1 MNPKI
6 ECTYCDGIAVIV
18 KNPKT
23 ITYRKD
29 DFKVIEH
36 FYKCQ
41 KCAREFTTTEVDEL
55 TMVQVHNQYREKYNI
70 LFIDEISAIREKY
83 ELSAAKMSEV
93 LGLGINGYSN
103 FERGEVPSP
112 ALGNLISTAA
122 NPEVFLSFVEKG
134 KNLFNDKTFEKL
146 KHKIG
151 NIIQEGH
158 NSTLPAINW
167 FSEPN
172 SYTGYKKPNIDKIV
186 DLLSV
191 FIFKCKSDFNDRLK
205 LNKLLFYSD
214 FYHYSQNGQ
223 SITGLTYRA
232 IPYGPAPTYYDNIF
246 SYLNNDKII
255 ISKWAKD
262 DNGAGHEFFEV
273 QDEADIHLFS
283 QKEMNSI
290 DIIIENFKETPS
302 WDLVELS
309 HKERSWKELEA
320 DHDLI
325 SYQEYAFDLMGVKN

>member
-6 ECTYCDGIAVIV
+6 DCTYCDGIATIV

-23 ITYRKD
+23 ITYRKEP
-29 DFKVIEH
+29 FKVIEH
-36 FYKCQ
+36 FYKCK
-41 KCAREFTTTEVDEL
+41 KCSKEFTTTEVDEL

-70 LFIDEISAIREKY
+70 PFIDEISAIREKY

-112 ALGNLISTAA
+112 ALGNLISTAE
-122 NPEVFLSFVEKG
+122 NPEIFLSFVEKA
-134 KNLFNDKTFEKL
+134 KHLFNAKTLEKL

-158 NSTLPAINW
+158 NSTMPAINW
-167 FSEPN
+167 FIEPN
-172 SYTGYKKPNIDKIV
+172 CYTGYKKPEIGKIV
-186 DLLSV
+186 DLLSML
-191 FIFKCKSDFNDRLK
+191 IFKCKSDFNDRLK

-246 SYLNNDKII
+246 SYLSNDKII
-255 ISKWAKD
+255 SSKWAKD

-273 QDEADIHLFS
+273 PDEIYNHLFS
-283 QKEMNSI
+283 KKEMNSI
-290 DIIIENFKETPS
+290 EMIIKNFQDTPS
-302 WDLVELS
+302 WELVELS
-309 HKERSWKELEA
+309 HKERSWKELGA

-325 SYQEYAFDLMGVKN
+325 SYQEYSFDLEGVKN